1 MAKNRM
7 MVAPT
12 ARPTG
17 EAGVSRISNAAGRN
31 SHSGL
36 RRCGGA
42 HSRDAGGA
50 ASFFASADFMEAC
63 LQPVQR
69 RVAPGFVHE
78 LLVVAVFDDAAAF
91 DGDDAIGVTNSRQPV
106 GDDDDG
112 PPFRDFLHVLVDDP
126 LALVIER
133 ARRFVENQDAW
144 VADQRARDGDALAL
158 ASREGRATLA
168 DDGVVTERK
177 LENEIVRASELRRGD

>member
-17 EAGVSRISNAAGRN
+17 EAGVSRISSAAGRN
-31 SHSGL
+31 SHSAL

-69 RVAPGFVHE
+69 RVATGFVHQ
-78 LLVVAVFDDAAAF
+78 LLVIAVFDDAAAF
-91 DGDDAIGVTNSRQPV
+91 DGDDAIGVTNSRKPV
-106 GDDDDG
+106 GDDDHG
-112 PPFRDFLHVLVDDP
+112 PPFRYLLHVLVNDP
-126 LALVIER
+126 LALVVER
-133 ARRFVENQDAW
+133 ARRFVENQDARIS
-144 VADQRARDGDALAL
+144 DEGARDRNALAL
-158 ASREGRATLA
+158 AAREARPALA
-168 DDGVVTERK
+168 DDRVVAERK
-177 LENEIVRASELRRGD
+177 L